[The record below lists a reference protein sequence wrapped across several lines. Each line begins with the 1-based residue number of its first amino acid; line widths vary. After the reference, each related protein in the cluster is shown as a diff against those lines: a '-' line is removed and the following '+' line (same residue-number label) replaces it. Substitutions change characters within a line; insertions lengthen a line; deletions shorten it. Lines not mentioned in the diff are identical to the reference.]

1 MDQAQSTIRLIESFW
16 PRARDLDPM
25 HLVTAGDW
33 KCFQRLFGTLVECGT
48 GSTIRPA
55 LAESWEQSPDGLT
68 WTFSLRG
75 GQKWSD
81 GSPMLPREVLAS
93 FERVLA
99 KTTHTELSTFV
110 KEVALTTDDK
120 LRFHLKKSP
129 GNFLIALG
137 VADLSVVHPSAYA
150 GEKFNWDASSSGSY
164 RVSSYAPTEMVLERN
179 PFYWERQQ
187 RPIQR
192 VLLRRGTGNPADVNI
207 LLQEDWDGC
216 HLSPGAADTKA
227 LDELSK
233 NYSIHV
239 GRPDYLMAL
248 EWSRM
253 KSNTG
258 ALSTQFRRY
267 ALRKIYRNFWKGLPD
282 HPLRGVG
289 LRPEGTFGALTRKEF
304 DQILDSIPEDNSP
317 SFPKTL
323 VVLIRGMFRGR
334 DGLERLIK
342 AIEES
347 GFQVTRKYGSYEE
360 MEALRE
366 SGDYD
371 LSICYLGASE
381 ADPDSAWRIFNESI
395 FATPAATSAEL
406 ADAQLESDR
415 LKRSQMYEGFE
426 RKLVS
431 EGLLVPIRYET
442 SYIVTSKRLVLDPLI
457 ANDWGLQPFKLQLAE

>member
-1 MDQAQSTIRLIESFW
+1 MDQDQSAIRLVESYW
-16 PRARDLDPM
+16 PRARDIDPM

-33 KCFQRLFGTLVECGT
+33 TILQNLYGALLEGGTVRGV
-48 GSTIRPA
+48 RPA
-55 LAESWEQSPDGLT
+55 LAETWEQSPDGLT
-68 WTFSLRG
+68 WTFRLRTD
-75 GQKWSD
+75 QKWSD
-81 GSPMLPREVLAS
+81 GSPMLPKEVLAS
-93 FERVLA
+93 FQRTLI
-99 KTTHTELSTFV
+99 KTTHTELIGFV
-110 KEVALTTDDK
+110 ENIDLTSDGGI
-120 LRFHLKKSP
+120 RFHLSSLP
-129 GNFLIALG
+129 ENFLISLAF
-137 VADLSVVHPSAYA
+137 ADLSVVHPQAYA
-150 GEKFNWDASSSGSY
+150 ETQFRWDAPSSGAY
-164 RVSSYAPTEMVLERN
+164 RISSFTSNEMILERN
-179 PFYWERQQ
+179 PYYWEKLP
-187 RPIQR
+187 RPLHR
-192 VLLRRGTGNPADVNI
+192 VVLLKGAGNAGDVKM
-207 LLQEDWDGC
+207 LLQDALDGC
-216 HLSPGAADTKA
+216 QLSSYSADAIA
-227 LDELSK
+227 LEEMRK
-233 NYSIHV
+233 KYSVHV
-239 GRPDYLMAL
+239 GGPDFLMAL

-267 ALRKIYRNFWKGLPD
+267 ALKKVYRNFWKGLPD

-304 DQILDSIPEDNSP
+304 DQILDSIPEDNLP

-323 VVLIRGMFRGR
+323 VVLIRDMFRGR
-334 DGLERLIK
+334 DGLERLIQ

-395 FATPAATSAEL
+395 FATPVATSAEL
-406 ADAQLESDR
+406 AQAQLESDR
-415 LKRSQMYEGFE
+415 LKRSQMYKGFE

-442 SYIVTSKRLVLDPLI
+442 KYLITSRRLALDPQV
-457 ANDWGLQPFKLQLAE
+457 ADEWGLQPFKLQLAE

>member
-1 MDQAQSTIRLIESFW
+1 M
-16 PRARDLDPM
+16 
-25 HLVTAGDW
+25 
-33 KCFQRLFGTLVECGT
+33 
-48 GSTIRPA
+48 
-55 LAESWEQSPDGLT
+55 
-68 WTFSLRG
+68 
-75 GQKWSD
+75 
-81 GSPMLPREVLAS
+81 
-93 FERVLA
+93 
-99 KTTHTELSTFV
+99 
-110 KEVALTTDDK
+110 
-120 LRFHLKKSP
+120 
-129 GNFLIALG
+129 
-137 VADLSVVHPSAYA
+137 
-150 GEKFNWDASSSGSY
+150 
-164 RVSSYAPTEMVLERN
+164 
-179 PFYWERQQ
+179 
-187 RPIQR
+187 
-192 VLLRRGTGNPADVNI
+192 
-207 LLQEDWDGC
+207 
-216 HLSPGAADTKA
+216 
-227 LDELSK
+227 
-233 NYSIHV
+233 
-239 GRPDYLMAL
+239 
-248 EWSRM
+248 
-253 KSNTG
+253 
-258 ALSTQFRRY
+258 
-267 ALRKIYRNFWKGLPD
+267 
-282 HPLRGVG
+282 G